1 MKKYC
6 KLVLLVFILALLNS
20 TIVLAAESVYTVKSG
35 DSLWK
40 IANNN
45 GVSIKQLM
53 DWNNLKSDRLNIGDK
68 LRLQAGNS
76 SSTNTSQPNVAPAAS
91 SAGTYTVQAGDCL
104 SLIAQRH
111 GTTVANLM
119 QINELT
125 SSFLQVGQKLKVN
138 SNASSSAPTAEVA
151 APAAPTA
158 ATAAA
163 QETSSNQDFYVVKA
177 GDCIGAIAQKYSMK
191 SSQLMNI
198 NGLKSDIIY
207 PGQKLL
213 VAANSGSEVSRGGA
227 SLDGQV
233 IVDFAS
239 QYLGVPYAYGG
250 SSPAGFDCSGFV
262 QYVYKNFGYQMARTA
277 ASQYQQ
283 GSSVSKSELMAG
295 DLVFFA
301 CNGGGI
307 DHSGIYAGDNRFI
320 HSSSPRSGGVIYTS
334 LSESYYTRAY
344 VGACRIL
351 R

>member
-1 MKKYC
+1 VKKYC
-6 KLVLLVFILALLNS
+6 KLVLLVLLMVLFNS
-20 TIVLAAESVYTVKSG
+20 NSILAAESIYTVKSG

-45 GVSIKQLM
+45 GVTVKQLM
-53 DWNNLKSDRLNIGDK
+53 EWNKLTSDRLNIGDK

-76 SSTNTSQPNVAPAAS
+76 SDTAKSTVAPATDAS
-91 SAGTYTVQAGDCL
+91 GIYTVQAGDCL

-111 GTTVANLM
+111 GTTVDSLM
-119 QINELT
+119 QLNQLK
-125 SSFLQVGQKLKVN
+125 SSFLQVGQKLKIN
-138 SNASSSAPTAEVA
+138 SNAGSAGASAPVA
-151 APAAPTA
+151 APAVAN
-158 ATAAA
+158 
-163 QETSSNQDFYVVKA
+163 QETNTNQAYYIVQA
-177 GDCIGAIAQKYSMK
+177 GDCIGAIAQKYSMN
-191 SSQLMNI
+191 SSELMSI
-198 NGLKSDIIY
+198 NGLKSDLIY

-213 VAANSGSEVSRGGA
+213 VAANTSNQVSRGSA
-227 SLDGQV
+227 SPDGQQV
-233 IVDFAS
+233 ADFAS

-262 QYVYKNFGYQMARTA
+262 QYVYKHFGYQLARTA

-283 GSSVSKSELMAG
+283 GSPVSKSELMAG

-307 DHSGIYAGDNRFI
+307 DHSGIYVGNNRFI

-334 LSESYYTRAY
+334 MSENYYARSY
-344 VGACRIL
+344 VGARRIL

>member
-6 KLVLLVFILALLNS
+6 KLVLLVFIFVLLNS
-20 TIVLAAESVYTVKSG
+20 TSVMAAESVYTVKSG

-40 IANNN
+40 IANSN

-68 LRLQAGNS
+68 LRLQPGNS
-76 SSTNTSQPNVAPAAS
+76 SSPNTAQPNAAS
-91 SAGTYTVQAGDCL
+91 TAAGTYTVQAGDCL

-119 QINELT
+119 QLNGLKG
-125 SSFLQVGQKLKVN
+125 SFLQVGQQLKVN
-138 SNASSSAPTAEVA
+138 SNAASAGPSPQVA
-151 APAAPTA
+151 APAAA
-158 ATAAA
+158 V
-163 QETSSNQDFYVVKA
+163 QETSSNQAFYVVQA
-177 GDCIGAIAQKYSMK
+177 GDCIGAIAQKYSMQ

-213 VAANSGSEVSRGGA
+213 VAANSGSEVSRGGT

-233 IVDFAS
+233 ILDFAS

-262 QYVYKNFGYQMARTA
+262 QYVYKNFGYQLARTA

-283 GSSVSKSELMAG
+283 GSPVSKSELMVG
-295 DLVFFA
+295 DLIFFA

-344 VGACRIL
+344 VGARRIL